1 MEGRTI
7 VDSRGQPCLRGGP
20 VGHGQTAWRAEDRAG
35 GTYPPFNFKD
45 AKQQLTGF
53 DVEIATEIARR
64 MKVKPEF
71 VTAEWSGLLAG
82 LQSGKFD
89 IVVNQVGVTAQRQA
103 VFDFSQPY
111 TYSSAQLIVRKNE
124 SRDFKNL
131 ADLKGKSSASA
142 RAATTPTW
150 PRRLPACR

>member
-1 MEGRTI
+1 MKKWKAVLLLTAVGSHAFAADLLDT
-7 VDSRGQPCLRGGP
+7 VKQRGALKI
-20 VGHGQTAWRAEDRAG
+20 ALE

-124 SRDFKNL
+124 VATSR
-131 ADLKGKSSASA
+131 
-142 RAATTPTW
+142 TW
-150 PRRLPACR
+150 PT